1 MEHEGIS
8 DEDAAIEKKPA
19 ASSKAKE
26 TAATSGE
33 AKATCPICSKT
44 FRRHFNMRTHVNR
57 VRNFMIKVKAWYD
70 TNDESRVKSW

>member
-8 DEDAAIEKKPA
+8 DEDEAIDKKLAAP
-19 ASSKAKE
+19 KAKE

-33 AKATCPICSKT
+33 VKATCPICFKT

-57 VRNFMIKVKAWYD
+57 VRNCVII
-70 TNDESRVKSW
+70 N